1 LYTRVLGPPSSLFRV
16 NCDCT
21 RGRAPEVGGLA
32 GGITKSTVARKVQR
46 AKVIDALFLRT
57 SERLEPSNTT
67 PLRVTSLGDESEAPG
82 PDGGRTALD
91 ELELVVGLT
100 LEAWY
105 PERTY
110 VLDDGGL

>member
-1 LYTRVLGPPSSLFRV
+1 MSF
-16 NCDCT
+16 
-21 RGRAPEVGGLA
+21 
-32 GGITKSTVARKVQR
+32 
-46 AKVIDALFLRT
+46 RT
-57 SERLEPSNTT
+57 SERLELSNVT
-67 PLRVTSLGDESEAPG
+67 PLMVTSWDDDCEGPT

-91 ELELVVGLT
+91 ELEPVVGLT